1 MVTPLPDK
9 IAITADLTMVAP
21 LLVWF
26 LSGGLV
32 NVNESWTES
41 PHKTHTLIA
50 LYSPQSGQDFTKVIS
65 TVSDLRHY

>member
-9 IAITADLTMVAP
+9 IVIAAEPAMVAP

-50 LYSPQSGQDFTKVIS
+50 LYSPQPGQDFTKVIS
-65 TVSDLRHY
+65 TVSELRHY

>member
-1 MVTPLPDK
+1 
-9 IAITADLTMVAP
+9 MVAP

-41 PHKTHTLIA
+41 PHKTHTLTA
-50 LYSPQSGQDFTKVIS
+50 LYSLQSGQDFTKVIS